1 LRAHKYKIAAAGFAG
16 ILMVIISG
24 KYLIRIE
31 SIAQLDRQI
40 LEWFAACRMDALD
53 RVFAVVTLAGSRFL
67 LLPLILALSGVL
79 IIRKHVRVAVFVAG
93 SFVGASVF
101 NSVVKLFIARPRP
114 DHFTAVIDFPAGFS
128 FPSSHSVQIT
138 AFVLAMLF
146 VFKHSLGVRW
156 FLLSTVLGSLLIVL
170 VGLSRLYLQVHY
182 PTDVVAGILLGLF
195 WVSGLAI
202 LFLPDHH
209 DVTIHS
215 PGWKFHR
222 GMQP

>member
-1 LRAHKYKIAAAGFAG
+1 MRAHKYKIAAACFAG
-16 ILMVIISG
+16 ILIVIISG

-40 LEWFAACRMDALD
+40 LEWLAACRMDALD
-53 RVFAVVTLAGSRFL
+53 TAFAFVTLAGSRFL

-79 IIRKHVRVAVFVAG
+79 MIRKHVREAVFVAG
-93 SFVGASVF
+93 SFVGATVF
-101 NSVVKLFIARPRP
+101 NNVVKFFIARPRP

-138 AFVLAMLF
+138 VFVMAMLF
-146 VFKHSLGVRW
+146 VFKHSLEARW
-156 FLLSTVLGSLLIVL
+156 FLKVFGSLLIVL

-182 PTDVVAGILLGLF
+182 PTDVVAGILLGFF

-209 DVTIHS
+209 HVTIDS

-222 GMQP
+222 G

>member
-1 LRAHKYKIAAAGFAG
+1 LRAHKYKIATACLAGMF
-16 ILMVIISG
+16 IVIISG

-53 RVFAVVTLAGSRFL
+53 RVFAFVTLAGSRFF

-79 IIRKHVRVAVFVAG
+79 MIRKHVREAVFVAG

-101 NSVVKLFIARPRP
+101 NNMVKFFIARPRP
-114 DHFTAVIDFPAGFS
+114 DHFTAVIEFPPGFS

-138 AFVLAMLF
+138 VFVLAMLF
-146 VFKHSLGVRW
+146 VFKHSLGARW
-156 FLLSTVLGSLLIVL
+156 FLFSTVFGSLLIVL
-170 VGLSRLYLQVHY
+170 VGLSRIYLQVHY
-182 PTDVVAGILLGLF
+182 PTDVIAGILLGLF

-202 LFLPDHH
+202 FFLPNQPDL
-209 DVTIHS
+209 TIHS
-215 PGWKFHR
+215 QSWKFHR
-222 GMQP
+222 GKRP